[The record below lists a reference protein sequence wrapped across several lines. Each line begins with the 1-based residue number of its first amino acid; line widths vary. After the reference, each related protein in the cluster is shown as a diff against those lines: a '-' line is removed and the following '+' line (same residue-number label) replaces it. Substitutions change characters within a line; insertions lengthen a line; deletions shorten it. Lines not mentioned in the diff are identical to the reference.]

1 MRETTVTIYFPQME
15 RCSFTDSQIS
25 KPLVATVP
33 VVQVWDVPH
42 CMGEEE
48 EEEENYKMPEYKN

>member
-48 EEEENYKMPEYKN
+48 ENYKMPEYKN